1 MTKELRR
8 ERADELA
15 AYMRAHS
22 KNFHMAEVI
31 RIDEEM
37 SWAPSV
43 NNVTNI
49 KRRIDENWCGTTCC
63 IAGYTVCLFGE
74 PTEHINMTKA
84 AELLGLSGAKF
95 GGICGVAGMLF
106 VPHHSGRMDLEEKG
120 FPRGHHMRNTD
131 VEIAIDALYNAVRL
145 QEEQEV
151 SSYQILEEQGL
162 DWDYSGE

>member
-8 ERADELA
+8 ERADQLA

-31 RIDEEM
+31 HIDEEM
-37 SWAPSV
+37 SWVPLH

-63 IAGYTVCLFGE
+63 IAGYAVCLFGE

-84 AELLGLSGAKF
+84 AELLGLSVAKF
-95 GGICGVAGMLF
+95 GGTGGIAGMLF
-106 VPHHSGRMDLEEKG
+106 APSYKMQLAEQG
-120 FPRGHHMRNTD
+120 FPRDHHIGNTD
-131 VEIAIDALYNAVRL
+131 VEVAIDALYNAVRL
-145 QEEQEV
+145 QEE
-151 SSYQILEEQGL
+151 LEEQGL
-162 DWDYSGE
+162 GE